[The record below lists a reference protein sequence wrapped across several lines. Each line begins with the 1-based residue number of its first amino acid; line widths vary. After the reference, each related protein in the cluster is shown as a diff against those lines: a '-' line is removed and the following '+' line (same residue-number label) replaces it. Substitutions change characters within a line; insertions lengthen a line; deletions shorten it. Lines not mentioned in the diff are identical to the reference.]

1 MSTVAQTD
9 RDIGPFEPGRRVRV
23 RDFMAK
29 DGVVLDS
36 PDDRLADEDTLIEGR
51 LLHQELRS
59 GLFLHGGDVVEE
71 RMFTVTSHLKEG
83 LSCIIFLDGQVDLDI
98 GDRHF
103 EFKGNSKSAMQ
114 GRAIMSVNA
123 ESFRR
128 VSRGRQHVRHLV
140 VSATSEWF
148 DRDGL
153 EEMQDARLAGR
164 FLRDHLAHH
173 AWTLTPRV
181 IDLVH
186 QVMAPS
192 GLSPALH
199 KLYLEG
205 RAIEIVLE
213 TLAAVTQSGRKL
225 ASSEGMARQDVVRLQ
240 RAKELIDSRPG
251 GSLSVEMVARA
262 AGISASGLQRLFR
275 QAEGTSVFEYIRDR
289 SLERA
294 FLALQ
299 AGKVT
304 VQGASDIAGYTSP
317 ANFATAFRR
326 RFGMTPREIVPSR
339 Q

>member
-1 MSTVAQTD
+1 MSTVAQTN
-9 RDIGPFEPGRRVRV
+9 RDIGSSELGKRVRV

-36 PDDRLADEDTLIEGR
+36 PDDRLAAEDTLIEGR

-59 GLFLHGGDVVEE
+59 GLVLHGGDVVEE

-103 EFKGNSKSAMQ
+103 EFKGDPKSAMR
-114 GRAIMSVNA
+114 GSAIMSVNS

-140 VSATSEWF
+140 VSATPEWF
-148 DRDGL
+148 DSDGL
-153 EEMQDARLAGR
+153 EEMQDARLAGA
-164 FLRDHLAHH
+164 FLKDHLAHH

-181 IDLVH
+181 IDLVQ

-192 GLSPALH
+192 GFSPTLH

-205 RAIEIVLE
+205 RAIEIILE
-213 TLAAVTQSGRKL
+213 TLAAVTQSGRRL
-225 ASSEGMARQDVVRLQ
+225 SSGDGMARQDIVRLQ

-251 GSLSVEMVARA
+251 GSLSVEMIARA

-275 QAEGTSVFEYIRDR
+275 QAEGTSVFEYIRER
-289 SLERA
+289 SLERS
-294 FLALQ
+294 FLALR
-299 AGKVT
+299 AGEVT

-326 RFGMTPREIVPSR
+326 RFGVTPREVVPSR

>member
-1 MSTVAQTD
+1 MSTVPQTD
-9 RDIGPFEPGRRVRV
+9 RSLDLPGQGKRVRV
-23 RDFMAK
+23 RDFLAR
-29 DGVVLDS
+29 DGVILDS
-36 PDDRLADEDTLIEGR
+36 PDDRLAEEDTLIEGR
-51 LLHQELRS
+51 MLHQELRS

-103 EFKGNSKSAMQ
+103 EFKGDPRSAMR
-114 GRAIMSVNA
+114 GSAIMSVNS

-128 VSRGRQHVRHLV
+128 ASRGRQHVRHLV
-140 VSATSEWF
+140 VSATPEWF

-153 EEMQDARLAGR
+153 EEMQDARPASR
-164 FLRDHLAHH
+164 FLKDHLAHH

-181 IDLVH
+181 IDLVQ

-205 RAIEIVLE
+205 RAIEIILE
-213 TLAAVTQSGRKL
+213 TLAAVTQSGRRL
-225 ASSEGMARQDVVRLQ
+225 SSGTGIARQDIVRLQ
-240 RAKELIDSRPG
+240 RAKELVDSRPG
-251 GSLSVEMVARA
+251 AALSVEMIARA

-275 QAEGTSVFEYIRDR
+275 QAEGASVFEYIRDR
-289 SLERA
+289 RLERA

-299 AGKVT
+299 AGDVT

-326 RFGMTPREIVPSR
+326 RFGVTPREIAPAR

>member
-1 MSTVAQTD
+1 MSTVARTD
-9 RDIGPFEPGRRVRV
+9 KEIDLPEFGKRVRV
-23 RDFMAK
+23 RDFMAR

-103 EFKGNSKSAMQ
+103 EFKGDPRSATR
-114 GRAIMSVNA
+114 GSAIMSVNA

-128 VSRGRQHVRHLV
+128 ASRGRQHVRHLV
-140 VSATSEWF
+140 VSATPEWF

-164 FLRDHLAHH
+164 LLKDHLAHH

-181 IDLVH
+181 IDLVQ
-186 QVMAPS
+186 QVMTPS

-213 TLAAVTQSGRKL
+213 TLAAVTKSGRRP
-225 ASSEGMARQDVVRLQ
+225 SSGGGIARQDMVRLQ
-240 RAKELIDSRPG
+240 RAKELIDNRPG
-251 GSLSVEMVARA
+251 SSLSVEMIARA

-299 AGKVT
+299 TGEVT
-304 VQGASDIAGYTSP
+304 VQGASDIAGYASP

-326 RFGMTPREIVPSR
+326 RFGVTPREIVPSR

>member
-1 MSTVAQTD
+1 MVPQTD
-9 RDIGPFEPGRRVRV
+9 RSLDLPGQGKRVRV
-23 RDFMAK
+23 RDFMAR

-36 PDDRLADEDTLIEGR
+36 PDDRLAEEDTLIEGR

-103 EFKGNSKSAMQ
+103 EFKGNPRSAMR
-114 GRAIMSVNA
+114 GSAIMSVNS

-128 VSRGRQHVRHLV
+128 ASRGRQHVRHLV
-140 VSATSEWF
+140 VSATPEWF

-153 EEMQDARLAGR
+153 EEMQDARPASR
-164 FLRDHLAHH
+164 FLKDHLAHH

-181 IDLVH
+181 IDLVQ

-205 RAIEIVLE
+205 RAIEIILE
-213 TLAAVTQSGRKL
+213 TLATVTQSGRRL
-225 ASSEGMARQDVVRLQ
+225 SSSAGIARQDIVRLQ
-240 RAKELIDSRPG
+240 RAKELVDSRPG
-251 GSLSVEMVARA
+251 AVLSVEMIARA

-289 SLERA
+289 RLERA

-299 AGKVT
+299 AGDVT

-326 RFGMTPREIVPSR
+326 RFGVTPREIAPAR

>member
-1 MSTVAQTD
+1 MSTVPQTD
-9 RDIGPFEPGRRVRV
+9 RNQNPPVPGKRVRV
-23 RDFMAK
+23 RDFMAR

-36 PDDRLADEDTLIEGR
+36 PDDRLAEEDTLIEGR

-103 EFKGNSKSAMQ
+103 EFKGDPRSAMR
-114 GRAIMSVNA
+114 GSAIMSVNS

-128 VSRGRQHVRHLV
+128 ASRGRQHVRHLV
-140 VSATSEWF
+140 ISATPEWF
-148 DRDGL
+148 DRDGM

-164 FLRDHLAHH
+164 FLKDHLAHH

-181 IDLVH
+181 IDLVQ

-199 KLYLEG
+199 RLYLEG
-205 RAIEIVLE
+205 RAIEIILE
-213 TLAAVTQSGRKL
+213 TLAAVTQSGRRL
-225 ASSEGMARQDVVRLQ
+225 SSGEGIARQDLVRLR
-240 RAKELIDSRPG
+240 RAKELIDNRPG
-251 GSLSVEMVARA
+251 GALSVEMIARA

-275 QAEGTSVFEYIRDR
+275 QTEGTSVFEYIRDR
-289 SLERA
+289 RLERA
-294 FLALQ
+294 FIALQ
-299 AGKVT
+299 AGEVT
-304 VQGASDIAGYTSP
+304 VQGAADMAGYTSP

-326 RFGMTPREIVPSR
+326 RFGVTPRELLPSR

>member
-1 MSTVAQTD
+1 MAQAD
-9 RDIGPFEPGRRVRV
+9 RDTASSQLGKRLRV

-36 PDDRLADEDTLIEGR
+36 PDDRLAAEDTLIQGR

-59 GLFLHGGDVVEE
+59 GLFLHGGDVMEE

-103 EFKGNSKSAMQ
+103 SFKGDPKNAIRGS
-114 GRAIMSVNA
+114 AIMSVNA

-140 VSATSEWF
+140 VSATAEWF

-153 EEMQDARLAGR
+153 EEMQDARLAEQ

-181 IDLVH
+181 VDLVR

-205 RAIEIVLE
+205 RAIEIIVE
-213 TLAAVTQSGRKL
+213 TLSAVTQSGRRL
-225 ASSEGMARQDVVRLQ
+225 ASGGGMVRRDIVRLQ
-240 RAKELIDSRPG
+240 RAKELIDSPPG
-251 GSLSVEMVARA
+251 GTLSVEKVARA

-275 QAEGTSVFEYIRDR
+275 QAEGCSVFEYIRDR
-289 SLERA
+289 RLERA

-299 AGKVT
+299 AGEAT

-326 RFGMTPREIVPSR
+326 RFGVTPRGIVPSR

>member
-9 RDIGPFEPGRRVRV
+9 KETSSSALGKRVRV
-23 RDFMAK
+23 RDFMAR

-36 PDDRLADEDTLIEGR
+36 PDDRLAAEDTLIEGR

-103 EFKGNSKSAMQ
+103 EFKGDPKSAMR
-114 GRAIMSVNA
+114 GSAIMSVNS

-140 VSATSEWF
+140 VSATPEWF

-153 EEMQDARLAGR
+153 EEMQDTRLADR
-164 FLRDHLAHH
+164 FLKDHLAHQ

-181 IDLVH
+181 IDLVQ

-225 ASSEGMARQDVVRLQ
+225 SSGDGMARQDIVRLQ

-251 GSLSVEMVARA
+251 GSLSVEVIARA

-275 QAEGTSVFEYIRDR
+275 QAEGASVFEYIRDR
-289 SLERA
+289 RLERA

-299 AGKVT
+299 AGEVT

-326 RFGMTPREIVPSR
+326 RFGVTPRGIVPSR